1 VRRPT
6 TLWGK
11 STQRIS
17 TIGTFSAP
25 HVRFD
30 SAGSVAWALAQVGPF
45 TAVFE
50 ALAAAV
56 GAGIV
61 LGGFALGIYRL
72 TTKHPRE
79 ELEARVL
86 MDGYA
91 GGLVGVLV
99 TLIDLVVRYGG
110 G

>member
-1 VRRPT
+1 M
-6 TLWGK
+6 G
-11 STQRIS
+11 
-17 TIGTFSAP
+17 
-25 HVRFD
+25 
-30 SAGSVAWALAQVGPF
+30 LAQIGPL

-50 ALAAAV
+50 GLAAAV

-72 TTKHPRE
+72 ATRHPRE

-91 GGLVGVLV
+91 GGLLGVLIA
-99 TLIDLVVRYGG
+99 LIDLVVRYGG
-110 G
+110 S